1 MFQRNGHPSN
11 FIKSG
16 LEMIRKARAQ
26 CSRKGQKLSPTWRLF
41 LRWWRTSW
49 SHSAPVLHIDQLHSS
64 SKAYHEPRARWS
76 PGRNQMWSTKLYAL
90 VIIAASTTSVNQ
102 EQIQQHRWA
111 VLQASC
117 DTSRSTVHDL
127 HTPGCDRACIKWTSR
142 THHPGTSQD
151 QLWTR
156 IQRVLVFWQESNQQ
170 AHWIGSNLLFVPLYT
185 PSCLNQ
191 ACTNKPTAW
200 ARETHHHVI
209 YAIHHHVKVN
219 RALIDIWPRS
229 DQINKQ
235 AVKNCNQQWLW
246 SIMVTIISQ
255 TIHQDTKRHAKRQP
269 FVTIT
274 IQRAPFHQALLGSIP
289 IEVGQYRWTAR
300 EHRCVSNLTIYIALF
315 VWPTRMIS
323 TSDETLIRS
332 KTGSC
337 GSTRFTISCKLIIQ
351 QPLTACL
358 LTCST
363 LLWMWVIDD
372 VTGPARR
379 LTTRLLWFHP
389 LRWDRA

>member
-1 MFQRNGHPSN
+1 MWIRVAQPPQGQHPYQCDKVSTGCRRRDSNPPPLGYQTATLSTAPRRRKTTNTDHILNFGSNQPATHKRSCITSVLNRVKTHCSTREGRVAEIIRLYRMFQRNRHPSN

-64 SKAYHEPRARWS
+64 SKAYYEPRARWS

-127 HTPGCDRACIKWTSR
+127 HTPGCDRTRIKWTSR

-151 QLWTR
+151 QSWTR
-156 IQRVLVFWQESNQQ
+156 IQRVPVFWQESNQQ
-170 AHWIGSNLLFVPLYT
+170 AHWIGSNLLFVPHHR

-200 ARETHHHVI
+200 ARETHHHVT
-209 YAIHHHVKVN
+209 YAINHRVKVN
-219 RALIDIWPRS
+219 RALIDILPRS
-229 DQINKQ
+229 DRINKQ

-255 TIHQDTKRHAKRQP
+255 AIHQDTKRHGKRQP
-269 FVTIT
+269 FVTKT
-274 IQRAPFHQALLGSIP
+274 IQRAPFHQALLVVVVVF
-289 IEVGQYRWTAR
+289 E
-300 EHRCVSNLTIYIALF
+300 
-315 VWPTRMIS
+315 
-323 TSDETLIRS
+323 
-332 KTGSC
+332 
-337 GSTRFTISCKLIIQ
+337 
-351 QPLTACL
+351 
-358 LTCST
+358 
-363 LLWMWVIDD
+363 
-372 VTGPARR
+372 
-379 LTTRLLWFHP
+379 
-389 LRWDRA
+389 